1 MCPRKAPMYYPFP
14 KASLCA
20 MDNLEP
26 VLQRLRVVVEGRHQL
41 LLRHHPILSLDV
53 EIPLDRRHF
62 AQHLQ
67 LEDLVRLI
75 ARLERRVKVVLHQ
88 HDGGLPRR
96 PLSTH
101 FLLDPKYLIAHPLQ
115 RLRLALQTSDL
126 FDFEL
131 LGVLI
136 ERVQYL
142 LVGLLDV
149 DLPVARFLHQRAL
162 NLLDPSDQPVY
173 LRLQRLVRLTQRFL
187 ELDLQLLKLH
197 LKHHLQ

>member
-1 MCPRKAPMYYPFP
+1 MRAQRPDVPQESPDVLPFP

-75 ARLERRVKVVLHQ
+75 ARLQVRR
-88 HDGGLPRR
+88 
-96 PLSTH
+96 
-101 FLLDPKYLIAHPLQ
+101 
-115 RLRLALQTSDL
+115 
-126 FDFEL
+126 
-131 LGVLI
+131 
-136 ERVQYL
+136 ERVRG
-142 LVGLLDV
+142 V
-149 DLPVARFLHQRAL
+149 
-162 NLLDPSDQPVY
+162 
-173 LRLQRLVRLTQRFL
+173 VRG
-187 ELDLQLLKLH
+187 
-197 LKHHLQ
+197 